1 MNIVILFG
9 NGLDLGVG
17 LKTAYPD
24 FYMYLMERA
33 KSDSDLAENSIY
45 KILDKDVKN
54 NNVNLWSDFECR
66 LGTITEEFND
76 SMKKQLDDDKIYIDQ
91 CLKDYLKKE
100 NEKINTFHI
109 DGKISLK
116 KALPEICKCI
126 TPDNTDKVTSIF
138 SKHKTET
145 FSLFAI
151 SFNYTDIVKKVFSL
165 ARDSIFYEKIA
176 SYPLGSGIY
185 LNPPFYLH
193 GNLLDGDMI
202 IGVNDSSQI
211 KNSSYADDALVQN
224 ALIKSELQKQ
234 SGQQRI
240 KRFKELIEQSNL
252 IFMYGLSIGASDKEY
267 WRLIKER
274 LLKDDSLLV
283 IYCHEEASKVE
294 HIRLRTRV
302 TDQVKNTFYRNSD
315 ANEEEI
321 KIIGNKIVV
330 EINHDIFSKDVI
342 ISK

>member
-76 SMKKQLDDDKIYIDQ
+76 SMKTQLDDDKIYIDQ

-109 DGKISLK
+109 DGKISLQ
-116 KALPEICKCI
+116 KAIPEICKCI
-126 TPDNTDKVTSIF
+126 TPDNTDKVTSIL
-138 SKHKTET
+138 SKHRSEAY
-145 FSLFAI
+145 SLFAI

-165 ARDSIFYEKIA
+165 ARDAIFHEKIA
-176 SYPLGSGIY
+176 SYPSGSGIY

-211 KNSSYADDALVQN
+211 KNSSYADDELVQN

-240 KRFKELIEQSNL
+240 KQFKELIEQSNL
-252 IFMYGLSIGASDKEY
+252 ICIYGLSIGASDKEY

-274 LLKDDSLLV
+274 LLKDDSLLI
-283 IYCHEEASKVE
+283 IYWHVEASKVA
-294 HIRLRTRV
+294 HIRLKTRV
-302 TDQVKNTFYRNSD
+302 TNQVKNTFFRNSD

-342 ISK
+342 IFK